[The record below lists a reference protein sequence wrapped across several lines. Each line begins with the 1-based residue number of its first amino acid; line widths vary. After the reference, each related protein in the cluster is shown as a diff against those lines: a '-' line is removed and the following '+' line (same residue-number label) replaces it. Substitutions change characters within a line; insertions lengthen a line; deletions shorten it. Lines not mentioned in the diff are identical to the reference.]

1 MFKTNIRSALPPMCA
16 GERESRAGG
25 EQYCLSPLPLPVNSE
40 YAVDVAHV
48 NARHDDATMDIRQ
61 GASPDSMMT
70 AGHMLSGLTLF
81 MSGFC
86 LILVLATLMKNTM
99 QELAFAVWG
108 GGLYTGFLFVF
119 TLAILW
125 LNTLFKRM
133 PPIRLN
139 RQRREVAFVVDPPG
153 RFWLPAPHNLWL
165 ASAAS
170 FAVNISGFMGLI
182 EIGEW
187 LRGARESFPFGFM
200 LMHVG
205 GFTFFFVYPPL
216 YDLICRLCKR
226 ERRTVLVPWEDVIA
240 VCGFNPS
247 LGPGAITGFGWN
259 FALLPPDPERPG
271 YTLPGAGII
280 VSVGGLPGALSQWEY
295 IRRFM
300 EEGGEAITPAAREW
314 GVEWYDAYVAREKA
328 ECERTNDK
336 ARWRR
341 FRRKRLWEHARFA
354 HWYTEYRM
362 KHILPKAVPHDWL
375 AEWSKPLPKSR
386 WATPSKE
393 VTELSELL
401 RAAYLRGE
409 KFIEMGDIA
418 QHFGVAVPAARQ
430 KAYPSFPF
438 RSNAQPVSDY
448 HQ

>member
-1 MFKTNIRSALPPMCA
+1 MISIVGTASTIP
-16 GERESRAGG
+16 GG
-25 EQYCLSPLPLPVNSE
+25 
-40 YAVDVAHV
+40 
-48 NARHDDATMDIRQ
+48 
-61 GASPDSMMT
+61 
-70 AGHMLSGLTLF
+70 
-81 MSGFC
+81 
-86 LILVLATLMKNTM
+86 
-99 QELAFAVWG
+99 
-108 GGLYTGFLFVF
+108 
-119 TLAILW
+119 
-125 LNTLFKRM
+125 
-133 PPIRLN
+133 
-139 RQRREVAFVVDPPG
+139 
-153 RFWLPAPHNLWL
+153 
-165 ASAAS
+165 
-170 FAVNISGFMGLI
+170 MGII

-187 LRGARESFPFGFM
+187 LRGARENFP
-200 LMHVG
+200 VG
-205 GFTFFFVYPPL
+205 LTLLHMGAMAFLFIYPAI
-216 YDLICRLCKR
+216 YDIICRLCKR
-226 ERRTVLVPWEDVIA
+226 ERRTVLVPWEDVVA

-300 EEGGEAITPAAREW
+300 EEGTEAITPAAREW
-314 GVEWYDAYVAREKA
+314 GVEWYVAYVAREKA

-336 ARWRR
+336 ASWRR

-418 QHFGVAVPAARQ
+418 QHFGVAVPAASQ

>member
-1 MFKTNIRSALPPMCA
+1 MFKTNIRSAVPPMRA

-40 YAVDVAHV
+40 YAVDVAHIDV
-48 NARHDDATMDIRQ
+48 RHDDATMDIRQ

-70 AGHMLSGLTLF
+70 AGHMLSVGIVAI
-81 MSGFC
+81 MVFC
-86 LILVLATLMKNTM
+86 LVVWVGIGGFPPDP
-99 QELAFAVWG
+99 QFAAAWG
-108 GGLYTGFLFVF
+108 GGLYFV
-119 TLAILW
+119 
-125 LNTLFKRM
+125 TLFTFIAGIVTVNLVLQRM

-153 RFWLPAPHNLWL
+153 RFWLPAPYNLWMISIVGT
-165 ASAAS
+165 AST
-170 FAVNISGFMGLI
+170 IPGGMGII

-187 LRGARESFPFGFM
+187 LRGARENFP
-200 LMHVG
+200 VG
-205 GFTFFFVYPPL
+205 LTLLHMGAMAFLFIYPAI
-216 YDLICRLCKR
+216 YDIICRLCKR
-226 ERRTVLVPWEDVIA
+226 ERRTVLVPWEDVVA

-300 EEGGEAITPAAREW
+300 EEGTEAITPAAREW
-314 GVEWYDAYVAREKA
+314 GVEWYVAYVAREKA

-336 ARWRR
+336 ASWRR

-418 QHFGVAVPAARQ
+418 QHFGVAVPAASQ

>member
-1 MFKTNIRSALPPMCA
+1 MFKTTPNKALPPMRA

-40 YAVDVAHV
+40 YAVDVAHIDV
-48 NARHDDATMDIRQ
+48 RHDEATMDIRQ

-70 AGHMLSGLTLF
+70 AGHMLSVGVVA
-81 MSGFC
+81 M
-86 LILVLATLMKNTM
+86 
-99 QELAFAVWG
+99 LAFFLVVWVGIGGFPPDPQLAAAWG
-108 GGLYTGFLFVF
+108 GGLYFVVLFTFVAGIVAVNSV
-119 TLAILW
+119 LQ
-125 LNTLFKRM
+125 RM
-133 PPIRLN
+133 PPIRLH

-165 ASAAS
+165 ISTVGLALSA
-170 FAVNISGFMGLI
+170 SGFMGLI

-187 LRGARESFPFGFM
+187 FRDARESFPVGFM
-200 LMHVG
+200 LLHVG
-205 GFTFFFVYPPL
+205 GFVFFFVYPPL
-216 YDLICRLCKR
+216 YDAICRLCKR
-226 ERRTVLVPWEDVIA
+226 ERRTVLVPWEDVVA

-247 LGPGAITGFGWN
+247 LGPGAVTGFGWN

-280 VSVGGLPGALSQWEY
+280 VSVGGLPGALAQWEY

-300 EEGGEAITPAAREW
+300 EEGAEAITPSAKEW
-314 GVEWYDAYVAREKA
+314 GVEWYDTYVAREKA

-362 KHILPKAVPHDWL
+362 KHILPKAVPKDWL
-375 AEWSKPLPKSR
+375 AEWSKPLPKAQ
-386 WATPSKE
+386 WAAPSE
-393 VTELSELL
+393 AVTELSEQL
-401 RAAYLRGE
+401 RAAYRRGE
-409 KFIEMGDIA
+409 SFIEMGDIEKR
-418 QHFGVAVPAARQ
+418 FGVAAPKAAH
-430 KAYPSFPF
+430 ASYPTLPF
-438 RSNAQPVSDY
+438 RENARPA
-448 HQ
+448 